1 MHASPLTPSG
11 GFRSQY
17 IPSYFAPPRRYN
29 PCTGCRDPLVVSLSE
44 DGGETFLYTRVLEY
58 EDGSQEFSYPTM
70 RQDDGN
76 IHVSYTYKRD
86 AIKHSIV
93 TEDWVMDPNQ
103 QYNASAA
110 M

>member
-1 MHASPLTPSG
+1 M
-11 GFRSQY
+11 
-17 IPSYFAPPRRYN
+17 
-29 PCTGCRDPLVVSLSE
+29 SLSE

-70 RQDDGN
+70 RQDDGS

-86 AIKHSIV
+86 AIKDSIIA
-93 TEDWVMDPNQ
+93 EDWVMDPNR